1 MPVFSAQG
9 AASVEVYGFTG
20 WITTGVAYGA
30 FLCWAYLPEQ
40 ALQAVGITYY
50 PDKYWALAVPTW
62 VCVAI
67 VAAAWAYES
76 WNASLVLPLES
87 IRNLQGIQVA
97 QKFAG
102 STESV
107 ASNFQQCTLCMPSQT
122 ATASHH
128 PVWVCPASY
137 RTVHAV
143 YRH

>member
-87 IRNLQGIQVA
+87 IRNLQDSHSKSPSSLG
-97 QKFAG
+97 
-102 STESV
+102 
-107 ASNFQQCTLCMPSQT
+107 MPSIIQDCT
-122 ATASHH
+122 RSVPPLADADPLIMSKVLYGGYSLIEAERIGNCT
-128 PVWVCPASY
+128 
-137 RTVHAV
+137 
-143 YRH
+143 